1 MPEFSFLLHRF
12 RFRVLFV
19 HLIPCTMLV
28 VLNILLFRT
37 MKEAERKRER
47 LLNCRQKKAAAG
59 ESKESKKLR
68 DSNCTT
74 LMLIVVITVRKDRT
88 TGPGKKVFPRLREFC
103 RQGQAEVVSKSRN
116 KILATWEPPFCRT
129 LYRVSVCF
137 YVQQCA
143 ASVRFN

>member
-1 MPEFSFLLHRF
+1 MRRDETCARFSFCSDNLSPLEAFFEADGRTLHCLNSPSFLPRF

-74 LMLIVVITVRKDRT
+74 LMLIVVITVRKEGMAVKT
-88 TGPGKKVFPRLREFC
+88 TDISE
-103 RQGQAEVVSKSRN
+103 A
-116 KILATWEPPFCRT
+116 I
-129 LYRVSVCF
+129 
-137 YVQQCA
+137 
-143 ASVRFN
+143 

>member
-1 MPEFSFLLHRF
+1 
-12 RFRVLFV
+12 
-19 HLIPCTMLV
+19 MLV

-74 LMLIVVITVRKDRT
+74 LMLIVVITVSDDRT
-88 TGPGKKVFPRLREFC
+88 RLS
-103 RQGQAEVVSKSRN
+103 VSPWGLPSE
-116 KILATWEPPFCRT
+116 AT
-129 LYRVSVCF
+129 LIQIISK
-137 YVQQCA
+137 
-143 ASVRFN
+143 

>member
-1 MPEFSFLLHRF
+1 M
-12 RFRVLFV
+12 LFV

-47 LLNCRQKKAAAG
+47 LLNCRQKKVAG

-74 LMLIVVITVRKDRT
+74 LMLIVVITVRKEGMAVKT
-88 TGPGKKVFPRLREFC
+88 TDISE
-103 RQGQAEVVSKSRN
+103 A
-116 KILATWEPPFCRT
+116 I
-129 LYRVSVCF
+129 
-137 YVQQCA
+137 
-143 ASVRFN
+143 

>member
-1 MPEFSFLLHRF
+1 M
-12 RFRVLFV
+12 LFV

-47 LLNCRQKKAAAG
+47 LLNCRQRAAPG

-74 LMLIVVITVRKDRT
+74 LMLIVVITVSQYSVGMQGRDPSLYWSGRKRD
-88 TGPGKKVFPRLREFC
+88 
-103 RQGQAEVVSKSRN
+103 VVPERPSWLQPSRAKSR
-116 KILATWEPPFCRT
+116 
-129 LYRVSVCF
+129 
-137 YVQQCA
+137 
-143 ASVRFN
+143 